1 MQIYLSHFSPSRLIH
16 LLAVVMFFSGT
27 TRVHEHLCDIPLQP
41 RFPQGAATP
50 FHNAVTQMGL
60 SLQCQLFC
68 LHICNHTHR
77 GSCHHP
83 GVSVEV
89 EHWLLLLFYNI
100 LSHLDDLHFC
110 KLARFN
116 FFSSFCN
123 LSWTP
128 DSSLL
133 PPMLSHN
140 TTGPISE
147 QGILPLI
154 VW

>member
-1 MQIYLSHFSPSRLIH
+1 MLSMQIYLSHFSPSRLIH

-89 EHWLLLLFYNI
+89 EYCHF
-100 LSHLDDLHFC
+100 SHSAVC
-110 KLARFN
+110 EA
-116 FFSSFCN
+116 
-123 LSWTP
+123 SWVAF
-128 DSSLL
+128 
-133 PPMLSHN
+133 
-140 TTGPISE
+140 ISAN
-147 QGILPLI
+147 
-154 VW
+154 

>member
-1 MQIYLSHFSPSRLIH
+1 MLSMQIYLSHFSPSRLIH

-41 RFPQGAATP
+41 HFPQGAAIP

-89 EHWLLLLFYNI
+89 EHCQF
-100 LSHLDDLHFC
+100 SHSAVC
-110 KLARFN
+110 EA
-116 FFSSFCN
+116 
-123 LSWTP
+123 SWVAF
-128 DSSLL
+128 
-133 PPMLSHN
+133 
-140 TTGPISE
+140 ISAN
-147 QGILPLI
+147 
-154 VW
+154 